1 MELRRG
7 TADDFD
13 AVLAFWAE
21 ATTVESATD
30 DVDGLTT
37 LLARAPDSLIL
48 AVDGGELVGTVIAGF
63 DGWRAAMYR
72 IAVRPSHRRHG
83 LGRALVA
90 EAERVLCAQGA
101 RRFHMIVQPRE
112 AAANAFWQAV
122 GYEPTGQNRYVK
134 TVTLS

>member
-7 TADDFD
+7 TSDDFD
-13 AVLAFWAE
+13 AVLAFWTA

-37 LLARAPDSLIL
+37 LLAQSPDALIL
-48 AVDGGELVGTVIAGF
+48 AIDGGEIVGTVIAGF

-72 IAVRPSHRRHG
+72 IAVRPSHRRYG

-101 RRFHMIVQPRE
+101 RRFHMIVQRDEEP
-112 AAANAFWQAV
+112 ANAFWQSV
-122 GYEPTGQNRYVK
+122 GYQQTDQCRYVK
-134 TVTLS
+134 TVTPG

>member
-13 AVLAFWAE
+13 AVLDFWAD

-30 DVDGLTT
+30 DVDGLAT

-48 AVDGGELVGTVIAGF
+48 AVDGGEIVGTVIAGF

-90 EAERVLCAQGA
+90 EAERVLGEQGA
-101 RRFHMIVQPRE
+101 RRFHMIVQRDE
-112 AAANAFWQAV
+112 APANAFWKSV
-122 GYEPTGQNRYVK
+122 GYEPTDQYRYVK